1 MGIWVLEDVEVS
13 IWDVLLLNALMQVS
27 SWSSNL
33 HKEIYG
39 RVNLHRIRKCKQNIP
54 GYMITTVI
62 LYKLMNELK
71 IIDTENQ
78 PINSEW

>member
-1 MGIWVLEDVEVS
+1 
-13 IWDVLLLNALMQVS
+13 MQVS

-39 RVNLHRIRKCKQNIP
+39 QVNQCRIRQCKQNIP
-54 GYMITTVI
+54 GYMVTTVS
-62 LYKLMNELK
+62 LYKLMNRLK

-78 PINSEW
+78 PINSE